1 MPRFLTKSR
10 FKLGLECPTKL
21 YYTKKEEIYADS
33 GLTDPFLAA
42 LAEGGFQVG
51 ELAKSYF
58 PEGHDIE
65 TLDYDESLEQTA
77 ALLRTDEATVF
88 EAAVKHDN
96 LFIRVDVLKKTAT
109 RLDLIEVKAKSID
122 PTEVA
127 PFETRN
133 GIDSRWKPYLYDV
146 AFQKLVVA
154 AAFPH
159 CEVRAYLMLVDK
171 SVVCPTDGLHHKF
184 AIVDEGNGRRGARQI
199 SDLTDEELAN
209 PILTRVNVD
218 RHCQKLFDEAVETT
232 EGPTRLEERI
242 KWLAE
247 HYERDE
253 KIISRP
259 STTCAH
265 CQFRASEEDEEQG
278 LRSGFKECWKAA
290 FDWSGEEFDQP
301 TVLDV
306 WNYRG
311 KAALLDEGRAR
322 ISEVVEEDINP
333 RSDGKP
339 GMSRSER
346 QWFQIQKAAT
356 NDCDAYLDRE
366 GLKREM
372 RRWKFPLHFIDF
384 ETATPAVPLN
394 RGRRPYET
402 IAFQFSHHI
411 VDEDGG
417 VRHVDE
423 YLNTTRGEF
432 PNYEFVRKLRESL
445 SGDSGSIFRYAHHE
459 NTVLNAIHRQL
470 EDDAVEDRRELQTF
484 IESISRSGRNSTRTW
499 SGARNMIDL
508 CELVKRYYYSPSTN
522 GSNSIKYVLPAILN
536 DSEFLQQK
544 YAQPIYGADGGIH
557 SRNFK
562 DKRWIEADG
571 DRVKDPYQLLPK
583 MIEDASEADLAKVD
597 DGEII
602 RDGEEREQQAA

>member
-1 MPRFLTKSR
+1 MTKSR
-10 FKLGLECPTKL
+10 FKLGLECPTKF

-122 PTEVA
+122 PTEAA

-171 SVVCPTDGLHHKF
+171 SVVCPTDGLQQKF

-218 RHCQKLFDEAVETT
+218 RHCQQLFDEAVETT

-247 HYERDE
+247 HY
-253 KIISRP
+253 
-259 STTCAH
+259 
-265 CQFRASEEDEEQG
+265 
-278 LRSGFKECWKAA
+278 
-290 FDWSGEEFDQP
+290 
-301 TVLDV
+301 
-306 WNYRG
+306 
-311 KAALLDEGRAR
+311 
-322 ISEVVEEDINP
+322 
-333 RSDGKP
+333 
-339 GMSRSER
+339 
-346 QWFQIQKAAT
+346 
-356 NDCDAYLDRE
+356 
-366 GLKREM
+366 
-372 RRWKFPLHFIDF
+372 
-384 ETATPAVPLN
+384 
-394 RGRRPYET
+394 
-402 IAFQFSHHI
+402 
-411 VDEDGG
+411 
-417 VRHVDE
+417 
-423 YLNTTRGEF
+423 
-432 PNYEFVRKLRESL
+432 
-445 SGDSGSIFRYAHHE
+445 
-459 NTVLNAIHRQL
+459 
-470 EDDAVEDRRELQTF
+470 
-484 IESISRSGRNSTRTW
+484 
-499 SGARNMIDL
+499 
-508 CELVKRYYYSPSTN
+508 
-522 GSNSIKYVLPAILN
+522 
-536 DSEFLQQK
+536 
-544 YAQPIYGADGGIH
+544 
-557 SRNFK
+557 
-562 DKRWIEADG
+562 
-571 DRVKDPYQLLPK
+571 
-583 MIEDASEADLAKVD
+583 
-597 DGEII
+597 
-602 RDGEEREQQAA
+602 

>member
-1 MPRFLTKSR
+1 MPRFMTKSR

-122 PTEVA
+122 PTEAA

-154 AAFPH
+154 DAFPH

-171 SVVCPTDGLHHKF
+171 SVVCPTGGLHQKF

-218 RHCQKLFDEAVETT
+218 RHCQQLFDEAVETT

-247 HYERDE
+247 HYERE
-253 KIISRP
+253 
-259 STTCAH
+259 
-265 CQFRASEEDEEQG
+265 
-278 LRSGFKECWKAA
+278 L
-290 FDWSGEEFDQP
+290 
-301 TVLDV
+301 
-306 WNYRG
+306 
-311 KAALLDEGRAR
+311 
-322 ISEVVEEDINP
+322 
-333 RSDGKP
+333 
-339 GMSRSER
+339 M
-346 QWFQIQKAAT
+346 
-356 NDCDAYLDRE
+356 DRE
-366 GLKREM
+366 QRAAD
-372 RRWKFPLHFIDF
+372 RRLRDAKFPVLKTLDNFDF
-384 ETATPAVPLN
+384 AAQPSINEAAVRELM
-394 RGRRPYET
+394 RG
-402 IAFQFSHHI
+402 
-411 VDEDGG
+411 
-417 VRHVDE
+417 E
-423 YLNTTRGEF
+423 YLSGRENVLIVGNPGTGKSHLATALGHAACMQGNR
-432 PNYEFVRKLRESL
+432 VRFFTVTGLVTQLLEHREERNL
-445 SGDSGSIFRYAHHE
+445 QR
-459 NTVLNAIHRQL
+459 LHRQL
-470 EDDAVEDRRELQTF
+470 ERNRLLILDELGYVPFTKAGAELLF
-484 IESISRSGRNSTRTW
+484 DVVSRAYERNSLIVTTNLPFEQWTEVMGSERLT
-499 SGARNMIDL
+499 GALLDRLTHRVHILEANGESYRLQDSK
-508 CELVKRYYYSPSTN
+508 KRRKKT
-522 GSNSIKYVLPAILN
+522 GK
-536 DSEFLQQK
+536 
-544 YAQPIYGADGGIH
+544 
-557 SRNFK
+557 
-562 DKRWIEADG
+562 
-571 DRVKDPYQLLPK
+571 
-583 MIEDASEADLAKVD
+583 
-597 DGEII
+597 
-602 RDGEEREQQAA
+602 